1 MTRAIRFAS
10 AAVLLVCSTC
20 AVAAAQAKSDSSG
33 SSASFQSLASQADSA
48 REAGQLDKAIALY
61 RSALALNPRWMDG
74 WWALGT
80 LHYDADDYA
89 SAVDAFRHVLTLDPQ
104 HGTAL
109 AMLGLS
115 EFELGQDVD
124 ALRDIEASKQL
135 GILKDE
141 QLRKVVLFHEGLLLQ
156 RAGRFYLAQRALG
169 SLCLGG
175 VRSRELVETL
185 GMTVLRMRDRLPPS
199 QASEQAFVVEHLGRA
214 ACLEGAKNYDLARSG
229 FDSVTTRFPNTPNV
243 HYAYGRFLLDEG
255 DRDAAVKEFQLQLA
269 GKPDDL
275 LTRLLLAATEIK
287 VNDTA
292 GLAVAEEAVRMA
304 PREPLA
310 HFVLGA
316 LLLDAGKDTEAIP
329 HLEIARAGF
338 PNEPKIYW
346 SLGTAYARAGRTKDA
361 AEMRS
366 AFERLRQKTTDVND
380 SDLSEPLIS
389 DQIVNLP

>member
-1 MTRAIRFAS
+1 MTRVIRIAS
-10 AAVLLVCSTC
+10 AAVLLVCSAC
-20 AVAAAQAKSDSSG
+20 AVAVSQTELDSSG
-33 SSASFQSLASQADSA
+33 SSAAFQSLASQADSA
-48 REAGQLDKAIALY
+48 RAAGQLDKAIALY
-61 RSALALNPRWMDG
+61 RKALALNPRWIDG

-89 SAVDAFRHVLTLDPQ
+89 SAVDAFRHVLTLDPR

-115 EFELGQDVD
+115 EFELGQGAD

-141 QLRKVVLFHEGLLLQ
+141 QLRNVVLFHEGLLLQ
-156 RAGRFYLAQRALG
+156 RAGRFYLAQRALA
-169 SLCLGG
+169 SLCFGG

-185 GMTVLRMRDRLPPS
+185 GMTVLRMRDPVPPA
-199 QASEQAFVVEHLGRA
+199 QGSEQAFVVEHLGRA
-214 ACLEGAKNYDLARSG
+214 ACLQGAKNYDLARSE
-229 FDSVTTRFPNTPNV
+229 FDSVVTQFPNAPNV

-255 DRDAAVKEFQLQLA
+255 DHDAAVKELQTQLA

-287 VNDTA
+287 VDDAA
-292 GLAVAEEAVRMA
+292 GLAVAEEALRLA
-304 PREPLA
+304 PNEPLV

-316 LLLDAGKDTEAIP
+316 LLLDAGKNAEAIP
-329 HLEIARAGF
+329 HLEIAKAGF

-346 SLGTAYARAGRTKDA
+346 SLATAYARAGRTHEA

-366 AFERLRQKTTDVND
+366 AFESLRQKAMDVND

-389 DQIVNLP
+389 DQVVNLP